1 MQNITKK
8 TPCLCFEDQAETAA
22 EFYASVFE
30 NSRIITIA
38 RYVNP
43 GSKSTADRP
52 DRS

>member
-1 MQNITKK
+1 MQHISKI

-38 RYVNP
+38 CYLNP
-43 GSKSTADRP
+43 GWKSTADRP